1 VNKQCEYC
9 KDVLD
14 YVCLYDE
21 EALIT
26 FCHDCRY
33 EYIKSLSYIDIWKV
47 FERNGEVKE
56 VFVGDNEE
64 QEGE

>member
-1 VNKQCEYC
+1 VTKQCEYC

-33 EYIKSLSYIDIWKV
+33 EYIKSLSYIDVWKV
-47 FERNGEVKE
+47 FEKHKEVKE
-56 VFVGDNEE
+56 VFINGEDDNNE
-64 QEGE
+64 